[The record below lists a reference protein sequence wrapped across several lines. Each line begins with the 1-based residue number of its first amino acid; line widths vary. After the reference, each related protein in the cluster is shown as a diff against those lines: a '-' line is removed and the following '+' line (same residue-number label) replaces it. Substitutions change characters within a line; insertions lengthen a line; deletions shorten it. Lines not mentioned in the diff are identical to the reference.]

1 MSEERRPHP
10 AATPG
15 LHLGYGIISVQR
27 PEHDTRSWAELYAD
41 ELELVTE
48 AERHGFDSAWV
59 TEHHFTDDG
68 YLSALFPM
76 LAAMAARTERLHLG
90 TDVILAPLHHPLRL
104 AEDAAAVDCISG
116 GRLVMGLGIGYRDA
130 EFDALGVP
138 KSERTERIVEHVEVC
153 RKAFTGEPFSHRGPV
168 VDVDGLVVR
177 PAPPGPPPIWLG
189 AWVDAGIRRAG
200 RYGDGYLAPSGQVDD
215 CRHRAEVFD
224 ESVEESGRGQGGKLP
239 FVTMST
245 VAVGGITDAI
255 AAGMAHTLSRYGDWY
270 SSSSDEGGGRVVG
283 QRIQAISDPAAG
295 IVAGEPQEV
304 IDGLAPLVELLARDR
319 AHHLV
324 VRLAYPGMARSEAA
338 DHIARFAEEVAPA
351 LRAVV

>member
-1 MSEERRPHP
+1 MSH
-10 AATPG
+10 AAAAPG
-15 LHLGYGIISVQR
+15 LHLGYGIVSVQR
-27 PEHDTRSWAELYAD
+27 PDHDSRSWADLYAD

-76 LAAMAARTERLHLG
+76 LAAMAARTDRIHLG

-116 GRLVMGLGIGYRDA
+116 GRLVLGLGIGYRDD
-130 EFDALGVP
+130 EFHALDVP
-138 KSERTERIVEHVEVC
+138 KSERTARLVEHVEVC
-153 RKAFTGEPFSHRGPV
+153 RKAFTGEPFSHHGPV
-168 VDVDGLVVR
+168 VDVQDLVVR

-200 RYGDGYLAPSGQVDD
+200 RHGDGYLAPSGQVDD

-224 ESVEESGRGQGGKLP
+224 EAVEESGRDGKLP
-239 FVTMST
+239 FVTMSAA
-245 VAVGGITDAI
+245 AVGGITDAI
-255 AAGMAHTLSRYGDWY
+255 AAGVAHTTSRYGEWY
-270 SSSSDEGGGRVVG
+270 GSSSDDGGGRAVG
-283 QRIQAISDPAAG
+283 ERIQAISDPTAG
-295 IVAGEPQEV
+295 IVAGGPQQV
-304 IDGLAPLVELLARDR
+304 VDGLAPLVELLARDR

-324 VRLAYPGMARSEAA
+324 VRLTYPGMARSEAA